1 LLFSEKPAGADGRLL
16 THPRRK
22 NKDAL
27 PGGRQGAKRGAA
39 NCRGWGA
46 RPSCYGEIRV
56 SRKGLSPGRLE
67 AFSDGVIAVI
77 ITIMVL
83 ELKVP
88 GPDGVAGLLVVLPT
102 VFLYLLTFVQIG
114 IYWVN
119 HHYLIDEVE
128 TVSHGILWAN
138 LVFLFCLSLF
148 PLATDWIGVKG
159 LSSFTTALY
168 AAVSIFPG
176 LGYMALWFQIRSQSA
191 TAAHASWGKQIAS
204 VSLYLAAIPVAY
216 YRPAASLALIGIVAI
231 LWLRPP
237 KARVPPEGGYCKSP
251 LWTGAEPK
259 ESAPPTADKR

>member
-1 LLFSEKPAGADGRLL
+1 M
-16 THPRRK
+16 
-22 NKDAL
+22 
-27 PGGRQGAKRGAA
+27 
-39 NCRGWGA
+39 
-46 RPSCYGEIRV
+46 

-88 GPDGVAGLLVVLPT
+88 GQDGIAGLRAVLPT
-102 VFLYLLTFVQIG
+102 IVLYLLTFVQIG

-119 HHYLIDEVE
+119 HHYLVDEVE

-148 PLATDWIGVKG
+148 PFATDWIGIKG

-168 AAVSIFPG
+168 AAISIFPG
-176 LGYMALWFQIRSQSA
+176 LAYMALWIQIRRQS
-191 TAAHASWGKQIAS
+191 TARAHASWGKQIAS

-216 YRPAASLALIGIVAI
+216 YRPEASLALIGIVAL
-231 LWLRPP
+231 LWLLPP
-237 KARVPPEGGYCKSP
+237 KAE
-251 LWTGAEPK
+251 
-259 ESAPPTADKR
+259 APRERDHLRTP